1 MRLFIFLC
9 CFSFLT
15 TLHAQS
21 TGFLKGTV
29 IDAETDEPLAGAT
42 IQVNDNEIFT
52 TDVDGVFSVP
62 ATTGQVKI
70 KTSYIG
76 YASKVDKIDVFFSS
90 DIQEIKITVRLRPSV
105 SILEQVVITSSQ
117 SEKVIVDEP
126 VTIEVIR
133 NDFISKNN
141 ITSLSEAVER
151 VPGVQMVDDQVNIRS
166 SGYSFGAGSRVGI
179 IVDGQPLLGGL
190 ASDIRWNFIPF
201 ENAKQVEILK
211 GASSV
216 LYGSAAMNGV
226 INVITAWP
234 GSKPETTVTFYGG
247 EYEEP
252 VSAYRQWW
260 TEENKPMTRGVLFSH
275 KARTEKFDLVLG
287 ANYHHR
293 IEHLQ
298 DLEENRLRVNWKTR
312 YRFTDKIS
320 FGINGN
326 IMSHESPTFLIWQD
340 ADTNSLKHIGPYRNN
355 RFITYSFDPH
365 LTVFDTWDNQHTLN
379 ARYFVV
385 AFLRDNEDPAAPG
398 LMRNLEYRFKREFS
412 EKFRFTAGISN
423 QYYYGEEP
431 TATVDTTEERFTS
444 SANIS
449 ALYTQLDIDFMEN
462 RLNVIVGLR
471 GEYIMA
477 GDTSFNQII
486 PVSRLSAVYKPN
498 DKNRWRFNTGQGYR
512 IPSLAER
519 FAETT
524 LFETGIPFIPTIG
537 LLPNPEI
544 LPEFGWSME
553 FGYKRL
559 FRSDYINGYADIALF
574 NMDYWNMA
582 EVVFGYFGVGA
593 LDPTQIGFKSVNLSR
608 GRIAGVELSSY
619 FNGQVGPIPYRF
631 WGGYTYTYPGD
642 LDSIQSKDMN
652 YFVNL
657 VKAFSSVEGD
667 EQLQQTILK
676 YRSLHTARL
685 DLEFPFKYVTIGGAA
700 IFNGYMWQIDNILLS
715 EGPIGELIY
724 TLNNN
729 QELIPGYR
737 DFRETSKGGDWIYD
751 ARIAVDLGKHIRL
764 GFIVNNVA
772 NTEYAVRPGRMNAM
786 RTYNVKCQ
794 LKF

>member
-1 MRLFIFLC
+1 MRIFIFLC

-15 TLHAQS
+15 TLHGQS
-21 TGFLKGTV
+21 SGVLKGTV
-29 IDAETDEPLAGAT
+29 VDAESDELLAGAT
-42 IQVNDNEIFT
+42 IQVNDNEVFT
-52 TDVDGVFSVP
+52 TDINGVFLIP
-62 ATTGQVKI
+62 AQTGQVKI
-70 KTSYIG
+70 RTSYIG
-76 YASKVDKIDVFFSS
+76 YTSKVDKIDVFFSS
-90 DIQEIKITVRLRPSV
+90 DVQQIEISVRLKPSV
-105 SILEQVVITSSQ
+105 SILEQVVITGSQ
-117 SEKVIVDEP
+117 HEKKIIDEP

-141 ITSLSEAVER
+141 ISSLSEAVER
-151 VPGVQMVDDQVNIRS
+151 VPGVQVIDDQVNIRS
-166 SGYSFGAGSRVGI
+166 SGFSFGAGSRVGI

-201 ENAKQVEILK
+201 ENAKRVEILK

-226 INVITAWP
+226 INVVTAWP
-234 GSKPETTVTFYGG
+234 TSQPETTVTFYGG
-247 EYEEP
+247 ESEAP
-252 VSAYRQWW
+252 VSTYRQWW

-298 DLEENRLRVNWKTR
+298 DLEENRLRFNWKTR
-312 YRFTDKIS
+312 YRITDKVS
-320 FGINGN
+320 FGVNGN
-326 IMSHESPTFLIWQD
+326 IMSHSSPTFLIWQD

-355 RFITYSFDPH
+355 RFVTYSIDPH
-365 LTVFDTWDNQHTLN
+365 LTVFDKWDNQHTLK
-379 ARYFVV
+379 ARYFAVE
-385 AFLRDNEDPAAPG
+385 FLRDNDDPSALG
-398 LMRNLEYRFKREFS
+398 FMRNIEYRFKKEIN
-412 EKFRFTAGISN
+412 EDFRLTAGISN

-431 TATVDTTEERFTS
+431 TATIDTSEEKFAS
-444 SANIS
+444 SADIS
-449 ALYTQLDIDFMEN
+449 AIYTQLDMDFMEN

-471 GEYIMA
+471 GEYITA
-477 GDTSFNQII
+477 GDTSFRQII
-486 PVSRLSAVYKPN
+486 PVSRVSAVYKPN

-519 FAETT
+519 FAETD
-524 LFETGIPFIPTIG
+524 LFETSIPFLPTIG

-544 LPEFGWSME
+544 LPEIGWSME

-559 FRSDYINGYADIALF
+559 FRNDYINGYADVALF

-582 EVVFGYFGVGA
+582 EVVFGYFGEGA
-593 LDPTQIGFKSVNLSR
+593 LDPSQIGFKSVNLSR
-608 GRIAGVELSSY
+608 GRIAGLEVSSY
-619 FNGQVGPIPYRF
+619 FNGQIGPIPYRF

-642 LDSIQSKDMN
+642 LDSIQSKNMN

-657 VKAFSSVEGD
+657 VKGFGDVENNK
-667 EQLQQTILK
+667 ELQQTILK

-685 DLEFPFKYVTIGGAA
+685 DLEFPFKFVTVGGAA
-700 IFNGYMWQIDNILLS
+700 IFNGYMWQIDDILLS
-715 EGPIGELIY
+715 EGDIGELIY
-724 TLNNN
+724 TLNGG
-729 QELIPGYR
+729 ELIPGYR
-737 DFRETSKGGDWIYD
+737 EFRETSKGGDWVYD
-751 ARIAVDLGKHIRL
+751 ARISVDLGKHIRL

-772 NTEYAVRPGRMNAM
+772 NREYAIRPGRMNAM
-786 RTYNVKCQ
+786 RTYNLKCQ